1 MSVEISFNGQTNT
14 TDESSNT
21 KGFDFNIMFG
31 GGVGFNVGPTTLG
44 VELRYTL
51 GTGTVASDGSDIK
64 NGVFA
69 ILASIT
75 F

>member
-1 MSVEISFNGQTNT
+1 MIVEASYNGQTNI
-14 TDESSNT
+14 TDESGNT
-21 KGFDFNIMFG
+21 KEFDFNIMFG
-31 GGVGFNVGPTTLG
+31 GGVGFNVGSTTLG

-51 GTGTVASDGSDIK
+51 GTGKVASDGSDIK

-69 ILASIT
+69 VLASIT